1 MKTKGRARPKTLEE
15 IQAFAVGHH
24 VRFEALTVF
33 NERVASPKE
42 VGEVIGVS
50 LNKAGHHVKEL
61 LDANCIE
68 LVRTEPRGGSVEH
81 FYRAIRRPELSDEEW
96 AALPEKNRREIVA
109 TIIRNLIA
117 EALSAIRSGKMVIDK
132 FLRLSWKSM
141 NLDAQARQ
149 EAADEQRESLERL
162 KRIEVESAQR
172 MIESGEDGVSTVI
185 AVLGFTRSRSV
196 QPDVHAGLP
205 GEV

>member
-1 MKTKGRARPKTLEE
+1 MKTRGRARPKTLEE

-42 VGEVIGVS
+42 VGEAIGVS

-61 LDANCIE
+61 LDAGCIE

-96 AALPEKNRREIVA
+96 EALPDKSRREIVA
-109 TIIRNLIA
+109 TIVRNLIA
-117 EALSAIRSGKMVIDK
+117 EALSAIRSGKMVADR

-141 NLDAQARQ
+141 NLDAQGRE

-162 KRIEVESAQR
+162 RKIEADSAQR
-172 MIESGEDGVSTVI
+172 MIASGEKGMSTVI
-185 AVLGFTRSRSV
+185 AVLGFTRSRNV
-196 QPDVHAGLP
+196 QSSGDASSP
-205 GEV
+205 GEP